1 MDCERFDKTTMELLY
16 GELDEISEAAA
27 LRHLHHCTRCREIW
41 GHLKTTKELSDVPME
56 DSPSDLFDSI
66 LTAEKRARQSL
77 TTGERFSRAISVAAG
92 YAMRPQ
98 VAMAAI
104 LLLVIGSSLMF
115 IPMGPTDGGQISVTE
130 LGTPHTEAPLE
141 GRSTEAMVFEKV
153 ASAPLAEPS
162 EAEQDELDDRESEK
176 KVNDLEGQRRAYSE
190 AMSAY
195 QDGRY
200 AEAERLFSEVASGGG
215 QQAASAALH
224 EGHAARNGS
233 GCARAATLYDA
244 ISAQYSGSTVGSEA
258 SWHAASCYRAMGQ
271 LRRASAHYEALRKQ
285 SAYRDRAEQALSELE
300 GPAIIASKAASSTS
314 KPSATNDSSPV
325 PQSKEASPPPS
336 AAAGEKETEI
346 TPPASVP
353 EPSPKS
359 EGTTPKEAPD
369 PSPAP

>member
-1 MDCERFDKTTMELLY
+1 MELLY

-56 DSPSDLFDSI
+56 DIPDDLFDSI
-66 LTAEKRARQSL
+66 LKAERMAHQSL
-77 TTGERFSRAISVAAG
+77 TAGERFSRAISVAAG

-115 IPMGPTDGGQISVTE
+115 VPLGPTDGGQISVTE
-130 LGTPHTEAPLE
+130 LGTPHTEVPME
-141 GRSTEAMVFEKV
+141 GRSNETMVFEKV
-153 ASAPLAEPS
+153 ASAPRAEPS
-162 EAEQDELDDRESEK
+162 EAEQDELEDRESEK

-200 AEAERLFSEVASGGG
+200 AEAERLFSEVASAGG

-233 GCARAATLYDA
+233 GCARAAALYDA

-258 SWHAASCYRAMGQ
+258 AWHAAACYRAMGQ

-285 SAYRDRAEQALSELE
+285 SAYRERAEQALSELE
-300 GPAIIASKAASSTS
+300 GQTIVAAQAAGNSS
-314 KPSATNDSSPV
+314 KPSATSKAQSV
-325 PQSKEASPPPS
+325 PQNSEASPPTTAPVDGKEE
-336 AAAGEKETEI
+336 AASP
-346 TPPASVP
+346 PPAPPVP
-353 EPSPKS
+353 ELDSKS
-359 EGTTPKEAPD
+359 AEPTPKGATD
-369 PSPAP
+369 LPSSQ